1 MNVATV
7 AVLLVLHFHS
17 LAFGLFSTERK
28 ITTGPFSLK
37 AELLELMTSPFYFNK
52 YQSFTQFGS
61 YSCLQQFPANQTIY
75 FLLKYI
81 VSSYPV
87 KSIKVLSSSL
97 FESCSFFFLAKE
109 IGEIGKKTVA
119 AGQKWHGFS
128 GKLYTLFLLRS
139 VFIYRPKLIDANKKE
154 PVHHIFVSR
163 TCVWFRSR
171 VDPIIFLFSVRRS
184 KKFSLEEL
192 ILFE

>member
-1 MNVATV
+1 
-7 AVLLVLHFHS
+7 
-17 LAFGLFSTERK
+17 
-28 ITTGPFSLK
+28 
-37 AELLELMTSPFYFNK
+37 MTSPFYFNK

-97 FESCSFFFLAKE
+97 FESCCFFFLLKKLE
-109 IGEIGKKTVA
+109 KLEEKTVA
-119 AGQKWHGFS
+119 AGQKYHGFS
-128 GKLYTLFLLRS
+128 GKWYTLFFCSGLS
-139 VFIYRPKLIDANKKE
+139 SFTAPNSSMPTKTNPCTTY
-154 PVHHIFVSR
+154 FVSR

-171 VDPIIFLFSVRRS
+171 VDPLISPFFSE
-184 KKFSLEEL
+184 KKQEISFRGTY
-192 ILFE
+192 FV